1 MGLKKFFKKAGGWIK
16 DKFHKVKNVVAK
28 FAKPVVKVV
37 KNVTDWV
44 DKTPLKPILDKVT
57 GGIYS
62 TVKGAI
68 DLIPDGD
75 VKNNATKFADNAK
88 RKADEVSG
96 KIGDYHEKAKGL
108 IDKGRDY
115 IDRGQKAYGIIKNGA
130 QMLGNVIPNRRIST
144 IP

>member
-1 MGLKKFFKKAGGWIK
+1 MGLKKFFKKAGSWVK
-16 DKFHKVKNVVAK
+16 DKFHKAKNAVVK

-37 KNVTDWV
+37 KNVTDWI
-44 DKTPLKPILDKVT
+44 DKTPLKPIADKLT
-57 GGIYS
+57 GGLYS

-75 VKNNATKFADNAK
+75 VKNNANKFVDQAK
-88 RKADEVSG
+88 KRVDDVSG
-96 KIGDYHEKAKGL
+96 KVGQYQDQARTL

-130 QMLGNVIPNRRIST
+130 QMLGNIIPRKM
-144 IP
+144 